1 MDCCHRNCDSLMQ
14 ASAGVAAL
22 RHTVAKI
29 IQDLNL
35 QIQNIKLLYYKNVV
49 SFFWG
54 GLRHSDAL
62 TFAKKIRGAVLRLT
76 LTTELLG
83 KESPMWSDGEF

>member
-1 MDCCHRNCDSLMQ
+1 MQ

-49 SFFWG
+49 SFFFFG
-54 GLRHSDAL
+54 GGASPFWRPDLR
-62 TFAKKIRGAVLRLT
+62 
-76 LTTELLG
+76 
-83 KESPMWSDGEF
+83 